1 MAVITD
7 KVIVELQAKIDKYNA
22 DVLKGQ
28 RNFTNAMNSIS
39 QGSLKAETAALR
51 SSTAI
56 SAAMGLVS
64 AASLKVAQTT
74 LDTSTRIEN
83 SLRVAGLSGQ
93 ELKTTYDQLYQSA
106 QRFGVP
112 LEAVATLYGRL
123 TTSGKELNA
132 TQQDLMQFTNLVNM
146 SLKVSGQSAT
156 EASGALLQLSQAL
169 GGGKIQA
176 EEYNSL
182 IDGARPLLQ
191 AVAAGLEEA
200 GGSVSKLTRL
210 VKDGKVSS
218 EAFFRAG
225 LAGYSTLEQA
235 ASQSS
240 STIENGF
247 TKVANAIVRAAG
259 RFNEA
264 SETSGDLNSALE
276 TLAAT
281 IDALDFQNLLTQ
293 LGNVGAALDG
303 ILGKVQTAGTAFGEM
318 TGLNNIGKTIG
329 PTLERWTGG
338 FIHRTGSA
346 AGGKT
351 FYEELAEKEIKDRA
365 EARAKIASDPTL
377 YGPQRPGTMSDA
389 DARAAING
397 LPLPS
402 LGGNTT
408 PAGLVKPADTVSLK
422 DFTLPGDDKK
432 GKKSKR
438 DEWQRETDQIKERTL
453 VLREITAAQEGVNP
467 LIEDYGYAV
476 EKAQAKQELLN
487 AAMGA
492 NREITPAL
500 EKEIEGLAEAYASA
514 VVASEQLREKQE
526 AIRQAAEEALALGKD
541 TVSGLID
548 GFIEGADAA
557 DILANSLKKI
567 GNALIDDVLNNIFRI
582 QSAGSGS
589 GGLLNGILSLFG
601 GGGFKANTTLGS
613 FLTNG
618 YANGTRNASPGWRW
632 VGEKGPELMNFRGG
646 EQVIPNHG
654 LNQLGA
660 GSSGSSSGSMS
671 GLDIRVYMDD
681 DGKLGAIIDQR
692 ASAIA
697 DDRVRVSQEGE
708 VARLPGNLDVAQTRG
723 MI

>member
-28 RNFTNAMNSIS
+28 RNFTSAMNSIS

-64 AASLKVAQTT
+64 VASLKAAQTI
-74 LDTSTRIEN
+74 LDTSTRVEN

-112 LEAVATLYGRL
+112 LEAVSTLYGRL

-132 TQQDLMQFTNLVNM
+132 SQQELMQFTNLVNM

-247 TKVANAIVRAAG
+247 TKIANALVRAAG
-259 RFNEA
+259 RFNDA
-264 SETSGDLNSALE
+264 TQTSHDLNTALSS
-276 TLAAT
+276 LAT
-281 IDALDFQNLLTQ
+281 FIDGVNFENIVNQLNNVGNALDRVLNKLKT
-293 LGNVGAALDG
+293 DG
-303 ILGKVQTAGTAFGEM
+303 EDFGGW
-318 TGLNNIGKTIG
+318 TGLDQIGVMI
-329 PTLERWTGG
+329 ENATGLP
-338 FIHRTGSA
+338 IATESA
-346 AGGKT
+346 KANSRKGYWEK
-351 FYEELAEKEIKDRA
+351 LAEKDIKARN
-365 EARAKIASDPTL
+365 EAYQKVLKDPTMF
-377 YGPQRPGTMSDA
+377 GPQLPGPLSEA
-389 DARAAING
+389 DTRKAING
-397 LPLPS
+397 VPF
-402 LGGNTT
+402 NTLA
-408 PAGLVKPADTVSLK
+408 PGVPGGLVKNTTVSLE
-422 DFTLPGDDKK
+422 DFTLPGDSGGGK
-432 GKKSKR
+432 GRKSKR
-438 DEWQRETDQIKERTL
+438 GDEWQRETAQIQERTL
-453 VLREITAAQEGVNP
+453 ALREITAAQAGVNP
-467 LIEDYGYAV
+467 LIDDYGFAV

-487 AAMGA
+487 AAMAA
-492 NREITPAL
+492 NKEITPAL
-500 EKEIEGLAEAYASA
+500 EKEIDGLADAYASA
-514 VVASEQLREKQE
+514 VVASEQLQEKQE

-567 GNALIDDVLNNIFRI
+567 GNALVDDVLNNIFRI
-582 QSAGSGS
+582 NSAGSGS
-589 GGLLNGILSLFG
+589 GGLLSGIFSLFG
-601 GGGFKANTTLGS
+601 GGGFQANTTLGS

-618 YANGTRNASPGWRW
+618 YANGTRSASPGWHW
-632 VGEKGPELMNFRGG
+632 VGEEGPELLKFSGG
-646 EQVIPNHG
+646 EQVVPNHG

-660 GSSGSSSGSMS
+660 RSGGSSSGSLT

-692 ASAIA
+692 AGSIA
-697 DDRVRVSQEGE
+697 DERVRVSEAGE
-708 VARLPGNLDVAQTRG
+708 VARLPGNLDAAQTRG